1 MTGFKDSTETWARAW
16 LDAQKQYMD
25 TWMQMTQAGKSWPG
39 TQHPPFDWGGVGAW
53 ADPMQQW
60 TRLMTQA
67 LPQDSQE
74 TSTRLFGLGK
84 SYMNMGE
91 TFWRL
96 LQQGKDFTGQQTEW
110 LEAMKNA
117 FSSMCSGADTAGK
130 ETDPWSGFATFWG
143 LPLNTW
149 ERFACAFS
157 PLPGALEKALRPEG
171 GAVPSDM
178 TRAIRQVLSM
188 PPVGYTREWQEQ
200 AQEWAQL
207 YMEYARAMQE
217 FAQLL
222 GKVSQRAGELFGQ
235 RLTDLF
241 KEGKPLDGLRAA
253 YNLWID
259 CGEEAYAEVMGTPDF
274 PHLQAQ
280 MVNALMRLKRH
291 EQAML
296 DEVMTAMNMPTR
308 RELDTTHQRVH
319 GLQQQLGALQDAMEN
334 VTSAEQQAP
343 EKPRAAARAPAA
355 ARRSAPA
362 KKKAAV
368 KPASNPGQTRRR
380 VQPKKTRGKS

>member
-1 MTGFKDSTETWARAW
+1 MTGFKDSTETWSKVW

-25 TWMQMTQAGKSWPG
+25 TWMQMSQPGKNWPG
-39 TQHPPFDWGGVGAW
+39 AQTPFAWGGGGAW

-67 LPQDSQE
+67 LPQGSQDA
-74 TSTRLFGLGK
+74 STRLFDLGK
-84 SYMNMGE
+84 NYMNMGE
-91 TFWRL
+91 TFWHL
-96 LQQGKDFTGQQTEW
+96 LQQGKDFAGQETDW

-117 FSSMCSGADTAGK
+117 FSSTCSGDGATGK
-130 ETDPWSGFATFWG
+130 DTDPWSGFATFWG

-149 ERFACAFS
+149 KRFACSFS
-157 PLPGALEKALRPEG
+157 PLPGALEKALRPED
-171 GAVPSDM
+171 GAAPSDM
-178 TRAIRQVLSM
+178 TKAVRQMLSM

-207 YMEYARAMQE
+207 YLEYAKAMQE
-217 FAQLL
+217 FTQLL
-222 GKVSQRAGELFGQ
+222 GKVSQRAAELFSQ
-235 RLTDLF
+235 KLTGLL

-280 MVNALMRLKRH
+280 MVNALMRLKHH
-291 EQAML
+291 EQAMM

-319 GLQQQLGALQDAMEN
+319 GLQRQLGELQDAMEN
-334 VTSAEQQAP
+334 ARPARQEAQDA
-343 EKPRAAARAPAA
+343 PRATAR
-355 ARRSAPA
+355 APA
-362 KKKAAV
+362 KKKPAA
-368 KPASNPGQTRRR
+368 KPARSQAKRR
-380 VQPKKTRGKS
+380 VQPKK